1 MPPGAP
7 WSFCARKNRR
17 YRNVG
22 LHIPEIGAEN
32 PNPGM
37 HYWKAFA
44 SFTSSESGDAAA
56 PMTIRAKLLL
66 FTAIDVK
73 HR

>member
-1 MPPGAP
+1 VRHGGFAQEKIGVI
-7 WSFCARKNRR
+7 AII
-17 YRNVG
+17 G

-32 PNPGM
+32 PIPGM